1 MRHIRL
7 PQAQAFRALLL
18 FRHLLHF
25 IREAICGLRTRG
37 KRPRPGERRADFS
50 QKRGAARPRA
60 RGQRVGTNGLH
71 KHEVSHDAVGLE
83 NGGRHTELNVPIA
96 VGESFEQRIAGRVVI
111 RRLCD
116 EAVATR
122 FVPEEGGLDAQMFEQ
137 EEQDLGESGRTV
149 SWRSER
155 LLKARLAKSWD
166 LMAARPPFGK

>member
-1 MRHIRL
+1 M
-7 PQAQAFRALLL
+7 
-18 FRHLLHF
+18 
-25 IREAICGLRTRG
+25 
-37 KRPRPGERRADFS
+37 
-50 QKRGAARPRA
+50 
-60 RGQRVGTNGLH
+60 
-71 KHEVSHDAVGLE
+71 GLE
-83 NGGRHTELNVPIA
+83 NGGRHTELDISIA

-116 EAVATR
+116 KAVATR
-122 FVPEEGGLDAQMFEQ
+122 FVAEEGGLDAQMFEQ